1 MLRRLRHL
9 LARQGGYTL
18 IELMVVMII
27 LAIIVGALSTAFVSG
42 ARSELNAN
50 QLFQAQQNARLAID
64 RLRQELHCASS
75 VSSANGVAVSTFTA
89 TLPAACPGPDTSV
102 TWATQLVS
110 ANRYRLNRAGV
121 EVADYLTTA
130 NVFTYYVP
138 ATGTLGLLRVD
149 LPVNLNAAESFK
161 EWRLIDDIVLRNT
174 LRP

>member
-1 MLRRLRHL
+1 MRKRFRF

-27 LAIIVGALSTAFVSG
+27 LAVIVGALSTAFVSG

-50 QLFQAQQNARLAID
+50 QLFQAQQNARLALD

-75 VSSANGVAVSTFTA
+75 VSSANGVAVSTITA
-89 TLPAACPGPDTSV
+89 TLPTACPGPDTSV

-110 ANRYRLNRAGV
+110 ANRYRLDRAGV

-149 LPVNLNAAESFK
+149 LPVNLNPAESFK

>member
-1 MLRRLRHL
+1 MRKHLRF

-18 IELMVVMII
+18 IELLVVMII
-27 LAIIVGALSTAFVSG
+27 LAVVVGALSEAFVSG

-50 QLFQAQQNARLAID
+50 QLYQAQQNARVALD
-64 RLRQELHCASS
+64 RLRRELHCASS
-75 VSSANGVAVSTFTA
+75 VSSPDGVAVSSITA

-102 TWATQLVS
+102 TWDTQLVS
-110 ANRYRLNRAGV
+110 ANRYLLNRAGV

-138 ATGTLGLLRVD
+138 ATGTLGRLRVD
-149 LPVNLNAAESFK
+149 LPVNLNPSEGWK

-174 LRP
+174 LRPA

>member
-1 MLRRLRHL
+1 MRKHLRL

-27 LAIIVGALSTAFVSG
+27 LAVVVGALSTAFVSG

-50 QLFQAQQNARLAID
+50 QLFQAQHNARLALD

-89 TLPAACPGPDTSV
+89 TLPAACTGPDTSV
-102 TWATQLVS
+102 TWSTQFVS

-138 ATGTLGLLRVD
+138 AAGTLGLLRVD
-149 LPVNLNAAESFK
+149 LPVNLNPSEGWK

-174 LRP
+174 LRPA